1 MDYVFRGG
9 KKPELLKDKINYQ
22 VMGTNTWKHAP
33 LLEKMSNDVL
43 TLYLTD
49 VKAGDYYQLS
59 MERPSKTGFLYQ
71 EVDFADRKTVNH
83 DYYPAP
89 IVGKKPDL
97 SNGFAFIS
105 KPFDEPVEISGTFLG
120 EIKATINKKD
130 MDIGVV
136 LYEVMPNGELFHLS
150 YFTGRASYARDMSV
164 RRLLVPGK
172 VDSIPFDKTRMVSRR
187 LSKGSRLLVMLNINK
202 NPYAQINYGTG
213 KDVSDEDINDA
224 KTPLQIKWHNDS
236 YVKIPIWNE

>member
-1 MDYVFRGG
+1 MRGA

-22 VMGTNTWKHAP
+22 VMGANEWKHAP
-33 LLEKMSNDVL
+33 SLEKMSNETL

-49 VKAGDYYQLS
+49 KKTGAYYQLS
-59 MERPSKTGFLYQ
+59 REKPSTQGFLSQ
-71 EVDFADRKTVNH
+71 EADFADRKTTNN
-83 DYYPAP
+83 DSYPYP
-89 IVGKKPDL
+89 IVGKKPDI
-97 SNGFAFIS
+97 SNGFSFITE
-105 KPFDEPVEISGTFLG
+105 PFDELVEISGAFLG

-150 YFTGRASYARDMSV
+150 YFIGRASYANDMSV
-164 RRLLVPGK
+164 RKLLTPGK
-172 VDSIPFDKTRMVSRR
+172 VESIPFDRTRMVSRR
-187 LSKGSRLLVMLNINK
+187 LSKGSRLLVTLNINK

-224 KTPLQIKWHNDS
+224 KTPLQIRWHNDS
-236 YVKIPIWNE
+236 YVKIPIWK